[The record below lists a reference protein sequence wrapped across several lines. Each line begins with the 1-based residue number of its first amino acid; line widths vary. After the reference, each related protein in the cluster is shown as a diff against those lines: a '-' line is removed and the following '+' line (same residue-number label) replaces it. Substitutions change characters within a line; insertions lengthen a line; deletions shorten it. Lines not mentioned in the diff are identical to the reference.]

1 MKKVILFAAVLFSS
15 ISIMNVQAQAA
26 APIKGE
32 AQLTL
37 NLKAVQSIVVD
48 GDVIINYETIGDYFG
63 GKDGDKPTKLTVT
76 SAGGFVIRAE
86 AKTDLT
92 DGDKTI
98 SVNTISL
105 EAKGLDKTAGSTF
118 LEGATLGKTGD
129 VIPALIT
136 SPTGGADKKY
146 SVSYKGKGGN
156 AYLENYDQGGR
167 TYTTTVVYTV
177 SAS

>member
-1 MKKVILFAAVLFSS
+1 MKKVILLAAILFSVFS
-15 ISIMNVQAQAA
+15 IVKVQAQS
-26 APIKGE
+26 KTGE

-37 NLKAVQSIVVD
+37 NLKAVQSIVVE
-48 GDVIINYETIGDYFG
+48 GDVIINYETIGDYAD
-63 GKDGDKPTKLTVT
+63 GKEGDKLTKLLVT

-98 SVNTISL
+98 SVSTISL
-105 EAKGLDKTAGSTF
+105 DAKGLGNTDGSTF
-118 LEGATLGKTGD
+118 LESANLRKTGD

-136 SPTGGADKKY
+136 SPTGGADKQY
-146 SVSYKGKGGN
+146 SVSYKGKGEN
-156 AYLENYDQGGR
+156 AYLENYDQGGS